1 MVKLNFFIL
10 FLIIIFSCSQK
21 KTEERKIEK
30 IFAYGI
36 TLTKESSPK
45 EVANLLIKGLD
56 NEDEELLKKLV
67 AVDYET
73 KEIEKIFKNQ
83 GKKAKIN
90 KEEVADL
97 TVSGWLLT
105 YTFFEKGK
113 TRVIEEEIEGDF
125 AYVYA
130 SGIKPNGKERTIEIR
145 MVKEEGFWKIQ
156 AGLKEY

>member
-105 YTFFEKGK
+105 YTFFQKGK
-113 TRVIEEEIEGDF
+113 TRVIEEEIE
-125 AYVYA
+125 
-130 SGIKPNGKERTIEIR
+130 
-145 MVKEEGFWKIQ
+145 
-156 AGLKEY
+156 